1 MFGADIEDSIKIS
14 LGHCE
19 KERESFSDEYA
30 QENCSR
36 KSWKNRE
43 KKTNLGTKEG
53 KQYEA
58 EVVDEKKRQE
68 LKQKRLKG
76 SQKAEAE
83 AKRDKV
89 ISEKEAKEEA

>member
-1 MFGADIEDSIKIS
+1 MK
-14 LGHCE
+14 
-19 KERESFSDEYA
+19 
-30 QENCSR
+30 
-36 KSWKNRE
+36 
-43 KKTNLGTKEG
+43 
-53 KQYEA
+53 
-58 EVVDEKKRQE
+58 KKRRE